1 MNRLLETLIRT
12 FLFEQKNKKTKEPS
26 SEEPKV
32 KKTKELE
39 PEITYTIRPDDTVK
53 PEDNARY
60 LKIINTDPSKVSLED
75 KIWWTEKGFG
85 RPIGRGETMLPDMGI
100 LTKRGPSKQSVNKLL
115 TNSSTS
121 MDALNAYKL
130 FNPSATP
137 TAAGGFSVK
146 INFKNEQEK
155 SSVGGRKLLLKLSG
169 VLAGSSTYGVISSK
183 ATGNHVY
190 IISNNI
196 KGDRKQLYNVWL
208 MDKAWMDAHNMNEIF
223 KIAGTDVYPIGSSKM
238 IQWSTIMGIIKSQPE
253 LNKFTAEEIA
263 AFNKINSSQSAID
276 AADLDMK
283 SDAENQEI
291 DARQQAEVDP
301 IDQKPIVDP
310 NTGKVE
316 IVPKPAEELPRDTKV
331 DPLNPPIV
339 PGEADKEKPK
349 EQVPVAKKLTPGAK
363 VIINKTNGTL
373 IDYYLWDGAKMV
385 LKPKSW
391 AVNSSD
397 NIKYIRKSDADASL
411 SLIEF
416 KGADNTKTRY
426 FVKTALLKVK

>member
-12 FLFEQKNKKTKEPS
+12 FLFEQKNKKTKES
-26 SEEPKV
+26 
-32 KKTKELE
+32 E
-39 PEITYTIRPDDTVK
+39 PEIIYSTRPEDTVK
-53 PEDNARY
+53 PEDTPRY
-60 LKIINTDPSKVSLED
+60 LQIINTDRSKVSLED
-75 KIWWTEKGFG
+75 KKWWIEKGFKTPYG
-85 RPIGRGETMLPDMGI
+85 RETMLPDTNI
-100 LTKRGPSKQSVNKLL
+100 IAKRGPSKQSVNKLL

-137 TAAGGFSVK
+137 RAAGGFSVK
-146 INFKNEQEK
+146 INFKNEQER
-155 SSVGGRKLLLKLSG
+155 SIVGGRKLLLKLSG

-183 ATGNHVY
+183 ATGDHVY
-190 IISNNI
+190 IVSNNI

-208 MDKAWMDAHNMNEIF
+208 MDKAWMDAHDIDQIF

-276 AADLDMK
+276 AANLDMQ
-283 SDAENQEI
+283 SDAEIRKQ
-291 DARQQAEVDP
+291 DAEQQPSVDVMG
-301 IDQKPIVDP
+301 QKTITDP

-316 IVPKPAEELPRDTKV
+316 IIPRPAEELPQDTKV

-339 PGEADKEKPK
+339 PGELDKEKPK
-349 EQVPVAKKLTPGAK
+349 EQVRTTKKLTPGAK
-363 VIINKTNGTL
+363 VIINKPNGTI

-385 LKPKSW
+385 LWPKAWS
-391 AVNSSD
+391 VNSSD
-397 NIKYIRKSDADASL
+397 NIKYIRKSDADATL

-416 KGADNTKTRY
+416 TGADKSKQRY
-426 FVKTALLKVK
+426 FVKTTLLKVK